1 MNVEISIRHMATSYV
16 VNQMIKDLCN
26 EVNNKY
32 ENIKNIDVIIEDING
47 PYKAGVDKRCHL
59 KVRGS
64 NHLAIDIDD
73 VDEDISHAIERA
85 FQHLIK
91 LLKTYSYNKKR
102 RFGTGAFNRNYL
114 INASGECYE

>member
-26 EVNNKY
+26 EVKNKY
-32 ENIKNIDVIIEDING
+32 ANIRNIDVIIEDING
-47 PYKAGVDKRCHL
+47 PYKAGIDKRCHL

-91 LLKTYSYNKKR
+91 LLKTYSCNKKR
-102 RFGTGAFNRNYL
+102 RLGTYAFNRHSL
-114 INASGECYE
+114 INASGECHE